1 MINILLVD
9 DHISV
14 AEGTRALLEQNS
26 DYMVSVCYS
35 PLEVIEKLSMEKFD
49 LFLFDL
55 YMPEINGIELSK
67 KVLEIV
73 PEAKIIIYTGYDINT
88 HFNVIVESGISGIVS
103 KTASIKQFMRAID
116 CAINN
121 EVLIPMDLFRSLRK
135 SYDVNIT
142 TEEDKTIKITLSE
155 REQSILQYVSKGLTN
170 KEIADSLLVSQRLVE
185 YDLTNIYQKLQ
196 VKSRTEALMKAT
208 KYKLLDTIS
217 L

>member
-35 PLEVIEKLSMEKFD
+35 PLEVIEKLPLEKFD

-103 KTASIKQFMRAID
+103 KAASIKQFMRAIE

-121 EVLIPMDLFRSLRK
+121 EVLIPIDIFRSLRK

-142 TEEDKTIKITLSE
+142 TEEDKTIKITLNE

-170 KEIADSLLVSQRLVE
+170 REIANHLLISQRLVE
-185 YDLTNIYQKLQ
+185 YGLTSIYQKLQ
-196 VKSRTEALMKAT
+196 VKSRTEALVKAT
-208 KYKLLDTIS
+208 EYKLLNTIS
-217 L
+217 